1 MQYELRTQVIEPP
14 RNTFTHL
21 VKRYGDRPASR
32 YEEGSIDIQP
42 KENFHYRPLWDPE
55 HELYDETYSDFRLT
69 DPYSFTDP
77 RQYYYAPYVTSRAAM
92 ADAVASTLDYLGS
105 RDLLSRLP
113 DSLVGPHGRAARA
126 AAALR
131 VRCPDDLLRRHP
143 LRLRHHDHPVRRV
156 RGVRPDR
163 QRPGASAGSASPS
176 AVAPPSCSARRRPA
190 GSTTPRCRACGATWR
205 SCSWR
210 RTGARRSSG
219 STCSTA
225 SSTALFFT
233 HLDDVAIDAG
243 RRVVQPVRAAPGR
256 LVQGPAQ
263 VARRPLQGVGRRPG
277 DRRLEQGAARRDH
290 HRRRSTRRSRP
301 SRRSWPGSTSS
312 SMPVPPRHVETTATT
327 VRDAVAAL
335 TA

>member
-113 DSLVGPHGRAARA
+113 DAWSALHRPSSLV
-126 AAALR
+126 
-131 VRCPDDLLRRHP
+131 P
-143 LRLRHHDHPVRRV
+143 LRHYESGAQMISCDVTRFGFGTTITQCAVV

-163 QRPGASAGSASPS
+163 QRAGAQPGRHRPRRWHRRAARRGEDPLGRRRLAAGPAPLHRGAVPGEGLGQGAHPARRARPASLRPVLHRTSTTRPSTPAQASYSLFAQHRPPGSRTSASGSTPS
-176 AVAPPSCSARRRPA
+176 TRRGSPTRRPA
-190 GSTTPRCRACGATWR
+190 PRTRR
-205 SCSWR
+205 CS
-210 RTGARRSSG
+210 
-219 STCSTA
+219 
-225 SSTALFFT
+225 
-233 HLDDVAIDAG
+233 
-243 RRVVQPVRAAPGR
+243 P
-256 LVQGPAQ
+256 
-263 VARRPLQGVGRRPG
+263 RPPP
-277 DRRLEQGAARRDH
+277 
-290 HRRRSTRRSRP
+290 RRSTPRSSRP
-301 SRRSWPGSTSS
+301 SRRRGPGRRARRCRCRRSTSR
-312 SMPVPPRHVETTATT
+312 PLPPPCATPS
-327 VRDAVAAL
+327 RR
-335 TA
+335 